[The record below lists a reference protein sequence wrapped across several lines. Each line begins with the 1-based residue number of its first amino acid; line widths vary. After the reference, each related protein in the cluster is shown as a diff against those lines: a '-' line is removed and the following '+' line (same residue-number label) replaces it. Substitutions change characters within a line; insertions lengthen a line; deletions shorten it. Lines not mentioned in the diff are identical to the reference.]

1 MTLKDLQDKK
11 FKWDWSHD
19 YYYSDEFILNIKFR
33 KCNHCGIS
41 YVYDMFQNVAG
52 IKLFGSYK
60 LTSLICE
67 KCGTSL
73 CNNGKLPNLKKETN
87 PIQMSW
93 FDGMEY

>member
-33 KCNHCGIS
+33 KCNHCG
-41 YVYDMFQNVAG
+41 
-52 IKLFGSYK
+52 
-60 LTSLICE
+60 
-67 KCGTSL
+67 TSL